1 METVQGKE
9 LEKMFKEEGVF
20 DEDDIQIKYETNE
33 NLNISSI
40 DSSNSDTGSYIYITK
55 FEWY

>member
-20 DEDDIQIKYETNE
+20 DEDEIKLKYEPIEVPDT
-33 NLNISSI
+33 LSV
-40 DSSNSDTGSYIYITK
+40 DSSNSDSGDFLRY
-55 FEWY
+55 